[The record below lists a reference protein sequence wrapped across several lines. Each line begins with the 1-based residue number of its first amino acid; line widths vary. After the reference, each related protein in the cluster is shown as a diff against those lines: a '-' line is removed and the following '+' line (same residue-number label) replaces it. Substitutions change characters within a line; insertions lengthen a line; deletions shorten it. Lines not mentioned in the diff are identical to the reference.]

1 MSNSRGADTP
11 VREEEPR
18 EQEQTYSRTTQTV
31 STKTEQPVPVDE
43 RAQTSLNR
51 LFAFDQETLSR
62 VTGIILLCFTILGT
76 LIGLRF
82 MLKLMAANAA
92 NAFANLIYT
101 VTGPFLWPF
110 EGLTSNPSFQ
120 GITIEFHDLIAIV
133 VYAMIG
139 WVIVRVLWLLF
150 ARVRA

>member
-1 MSNSRGADTP
+1 MSNFRGADTP

-18 EQEQTYSRTTQTV
+18 EHEQIYSRTTQTV
-31 STKTEQPVPVDE
+31 STKTEQPVPADE
-43 RAQTSLNR
+43 RAQTSLRR

-62 VTGIILLCFTILGT
+62 VTGVILLGFTILGG

-82 MLKLMAANAA
+82 LLKLMAANPA
-92 NAFANLIYT
+92 NAFADFVYT
-101 VTGPFLWPF
+101 ITAPFLWAF
-110 EGLTSNPSFQ
+110 EGLTANPSFQ

-133 VYAMIG
+133 VYAMLG

-150 ARVRA
+150 ARVRQ